1 MVIYKTSRYK
11 RVLKTKIMKKN
22 KEKENQRIID
32 IENLILN
39 SPTLDMLLK
48 NPFSRIYSIEQK
60 NGDLKEIFT
69 ARLNGKMRLWMKP
82 KGEYPYNN
90 KLITEIEFIDI
101 DDKHYGEG

>member
-1 MVIYKTSRYK
+1 M
-11 RVLKTKIMKKN
+11 
-22 KEKENQRIID
+22 KEKKERENQRIID

-39 SPTLDMLLK
+39 SPTLDILLK

-60 NGDLKEIFT
+60 TGDLKEIFT
-69 ARLNGKMRLWMKP
+69 AHLNNKMRLWMKP
-82 KGEYPYNN
+82 KCEYPYNN